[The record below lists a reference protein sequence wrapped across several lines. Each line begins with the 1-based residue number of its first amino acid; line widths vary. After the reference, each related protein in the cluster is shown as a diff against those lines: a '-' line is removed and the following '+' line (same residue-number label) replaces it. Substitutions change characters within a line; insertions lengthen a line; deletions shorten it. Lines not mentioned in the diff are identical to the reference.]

1 MKIYLKWFKKRKNKE
16 KRYELITEA
25 QNILVDEAVIAPIY
39 FSTENWYVKKG
50 IKNVVVHPISNT
62 MDLFKLVRE

>member
-1 MKIYLKWFKKRKNKE
+1 MKIYMKWFKRKNKE

-39 FSTENWYVKKG
+39 FSTERELVCKK
-50 IKNVVVHPISNT
+50 
-62 MDLFKLVRE
+62 RY

>member
-1 MKIYLKWFKKRKNKE
+1 M
-16 KRYELITEA
+16 ITEA